1 MEQMDK
7 LQFGISNG
15 FQRRYVA
22 YFGAVKTLILK
33 KKNFYLGVKIY
44 SLKQR
49 ARYKMLPSNFNS
61 SLLLLLLLFKSLT
74 GDTYRLGFDK
84 CYERHSERDS
94 SWRRRNDKDHQIAK
108 T

>member
-22 YFGAVKTLILK
+22 YFGA
-33 KKNFYLGVKIY
+33 
-44 SLKQR
+44 
-49 ARYKMLPSNFNS
+49 
-61 SLLLLLLLFKSLT
+61 SLT

>member
-33 KKNFYLGVKIY
+33 KKKLLSRGENIFFETKSKIQNVAIK
-44 SLKQR
+44 L
-49 ARYKMLPSNFNS
+49 
-61 SLLLLLLLFKSLT
+61 
-74 GDTYRLGFDK
+74 
-84 CYERHSERDS
+84 
-94 SWRRRNDKDHQIAK
+94 
-108 T
+108 